1 MSTLCRCKVGLSIRI
16 QVDNGWKTEIAVFE
30 FKTSTSTRQM
40 CEKQQKKSMRLHVA
54 ILSGLEARG
63 LDLQRSYP
71 IVAEGRGQVL
81 DFYTLRRYEDGR
93 STAKGISLPSQV
105 SQLKTFLYSNS
116 VLTLLSFRYI
126 NAQGDIFLGGAACE
140 DVIDLPTTKD
150 ELASFLSGPSAK
162 LLWNYTKLLLE
173 YQDGINEQLRKK
185 RSASI
190 TDPESP
196 LWQAEAQEDDE
207 QSEARTPPQ
216 TPKLYSL
223 GKVRQPLPVPLANGS
238 QKTTATP
245 TQAAQRCQPVITSSV
260 VDAGNGEDIE
270 E

>member
-30 FKTSTSTRQM
+30 FKTSTSTREM

-81 DFYTLRRYEDGR
+81 DFYTLRRHEDGR

-116 VLTLLSFRYI
+116 VLTLLSFRVSILTLHNLKICNSILTYAA
-126 NAQGDIFLGGAACE
+126 NIFE
-140 DVIDLPTTKD
+140 PN
-150 ELASFLSGPSAK
+150 LAIRCNLAVSQ
-162 LLWNYTKLLLE
+162 T
-173 YQDGINEQLRKK
+173 R
-185 RSASI
+185 
-190 TDPESP
+190 P
-196 LWQAEAQEDDE
+196 L
-207 QSEARTPPQ
+207 
-216 TPKLYSL
+216 Y
-223 GKVRQPLPVPLANGS
+223 PLP
-238 QKTTATP
+238 QM
-245 TQAAQRCQPVITSSV
+245 QRNP
-260 VDAGNGEDIE
+260 
-270 E
+270 